1 MLGGGSA
8 LPDAV
13 NCMTLNEQYWALY
26 NRTYRVLCDAGIDER
41 LADELATQRTLAV
54 ALTSRE
60 QPFPGFVR
68 RNVGPHH
75 PRPLNTPPAQRH
87 SS

>member
-54 ALTSRE
+54 ALTSQTTARTDRE
-60 QPFPGFVR
+60 VAT
-68 RNVGPHH
+68 
-75 PRPLNTPPAQRH
+75 LDISQR
-87 SS
+87 SYQ